1 MRTHRKSPHGLMRVL
16 RKSLRV
22 MRVPRKSLHI
32 HVQTFQLKR
41 RFGGAL
47 LAFVGVKT
55 AVRSVRTAF
64 AGKGGVDDGRQS
76 AYA

>member
-1 MRTHRKSPHGLMRVL
+1 MRAPRKSLHGCMRVL
-16 RKSLRV
+16 
-22 MRVPRKSLHI
+22 RKSLHI
-32 HVQTFQLKR
+32 HVQTSQIKR

-47 LAFVGVKT
+47 FAFVGKMT
-55 AVRSVRTAF
+55 AVRDVRAAF

>member
-1 MRTHRKSPHGLMRVL
+1 MRIP
-16 RKSLRV
+16 RKSLHGF
-22 MRVPRKSLHI
+22 MRVPRKSPHI
-32 HVQTFQLKR
+32 PVRTFQEKR

-47 LAFVGVKT
+47 VALASKMM
-55 AVRSVRTAF
+55 AVRSVRAAF